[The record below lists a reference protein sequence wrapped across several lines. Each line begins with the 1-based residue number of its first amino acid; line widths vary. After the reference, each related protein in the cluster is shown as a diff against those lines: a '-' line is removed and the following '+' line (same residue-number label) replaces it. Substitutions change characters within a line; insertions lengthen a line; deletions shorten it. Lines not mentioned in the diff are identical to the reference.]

1 MNSIYQYK
9 QPIIPYSNSQQNIAN
24 LNNYNYLGQNIN
36 YPSANSM
43 NSISISQQQNIN
55 PNLGM
60 IAVNNSLSQVPTIYS
75 QNSSLNSNVL
85 TGNQYLPNKNTN
97 INIQSN
103 ISSSKN
109 IDIKRGK
116 ISSSGSLLESTRANK
131 FNTVIKD
138 GKKIRNIDINDDCQ
152 DTKNEDDTE
161 SIVSPNYP
169 GQNSNVLG
177 QNNQILQN
185 SEEEFA
191 LMPLDSDEIPN

>member
-9 QPIIPYSNSQQNIAN
+9 QPIIPYSNSQQNITN

-55 PNLGM
+55 PNLNPILGM
-60 IAVNNSLSQVPTIYS
+60 SIYS

>member
-55 PNLGM
+55 PNLNPILGM
-60 IAVNNSLSQVPTIYS
+60 SIYS

>member
-9 QPIIPYSNSQQNIAN
+9 QPIISYSNSQQNITN

-55 PNLGM
+55 PNLNPILGM
-60 IAVNNSLSQVPTIYS
+60 SIYS